1 MLGLMPSE
9 YRFNPPDGAPLMLP
23 GSIPAGDQE
32 LILAF
37 FQQVISERPLPRVEV
52 DWYTMLLEPSRKYL
66 EHIHGERGSS
76 GVMLVVK
83 VRQTGVELR
92 EVAAHPVIRAF
103 EYVAISDVH
112 PGGTEDLR
120 PLLTLT
126 RDIREH
132 AEALYEELAA
142 QLSLSA
148 QGWEMIA
155 DFVRMLESPIDV
167 LETVNA
173 LIEVQLEQNP
183 PEEQRQ
189 KILQRMLT
197 RLLGSRSPAE
207 LTALIGL
214 AARGIEQTE
223 ALLLDDAPSIL
234 SGLKDQRLLRD
245 GRLQQWAKFL
255 EMKSLWEGLFGREG
269 MLSLIA
275 ELPSKWSVRLGLA
288 LDWVGIPF
296 DQQHPTGSASYRQPP
311 FMSLYDADQ
320 CIGDGRLARARE
332 ILSQIEQQTTDGSLS
347 SRDLALYWFQRGR
360 LELLEGSSEQ
370 AESSFRE
377 SLKLVDT
384 LSSPPVPRS
393 RILLVLGSVLLGL
406 HKLDEAEDALQEALR
421 LSSEDKDLTIVF
433 RCSTLVILGF
443 TLHCL
448 NKLDEAEQVYRRAL
462 HLAEEGGATP
472 GQHEEVQ
479 QRLIMVLRDQGK
491 HGEAE
496 EVAQKVK

>member
-1 MLGLMPSE
+1 MRPLHMLGLMPPE

-37 FQQVISERPLPRVEV
+37 FQQVITERPLPRVEV
-52 DWYTMLLEPSRKYL
+52 DWYTMLLEPSRRYL

-92 EVAAHPVIRAF
+92 EVADHPVIRAF
-103 EYVAISDVH
+103 EYVAISNVH

-142 QLSLSA
+142 QLSLNA
-148 QGWEMIA
+148 QGWEMIS

-183 PEEQRQ
+183 PEEHRQ

-214 AARGIEQTE
+214 AARGIEHTE

-234 SGLKDQRLLRD
+234 SGLKSQRLLRD

-255 EMKSLWEGLFGREG
+255 EMKSLWEGLFARDR
-269 MLSLIA
+269 MLSIIA
-275 ELPSKWSVRLGLA
+275 DLPTKWSLRLSLA
-288 LDWVGIPF
+288 LEWVGIPS
-296 DQQHPTGSASYRQPP
+296 DSASYRQPP
-311 FMSLYDADQ
+311 FMMIYDADR
-320 CIGDGRLARARE
+320 CISDGSLARARE
-332 ILSQIEQQTTDGSLS
+332 ILSQIELQTTDGSLS
-347 SRDLALYWFQRGR
+347 PRDIAYYWLQRGR
-360 LELLEGSSEQ
+360 LEILEGYPEE
-370 AESSFRE
+370 AESSLRE
-377 SLKLVDT
+377 SLELVDAE
-384 LSSPPVPRS
+384 SKPPIPRS
-393 RILLVLGSVLLGL
+393 RILLLLGSVLFGIR
-406 HKLDEAEDALQEALR
+406 KLDEAEEVLR
-421 LSSEDKDLTIVF
+421 EGLRSSSEDKELTIAF
-433 RCSTLVILGF
+433 RYSLLAILGM
-443 TLHCL
+443 TLHAL
-448 NKLDEAEQVYRRAL
+448 DKLDEAEQAYRRAL
-462 HLAEEGGATP
+462 HLAEEGGRAP
-472 GQHEEVQ
+472 DQHEDIQ
-479 QRLIMVLRDQGK
+479 QSLVKVLLAQGK
-491 HGEAE
+491 HEEAE
-496 EVAQKVK
+496 EIARKLK